1 MKEFDNSQRQESR
14 DWDASAMPA
23 MKPPKF
29 AVSVGGIHKFGQTS
43 ENTWKTESNL
53 NIISDLGN
61 DFNFPLTNGKARII
75 DAANGLELGTKSGSL
90 NLLTSN
96 SLYGT
101 HGKEKEKF
109 EVSPEIADTFEYK
122 QSEDGQYTV
131 SPTNA
136 GPQEFAVAGPYTLR
150 SEIKQAG
157 PEAIN
162 RRITLHEAKG
172 KSGNFDSEGST
183 SKSGTK
189 GGINVGASGGA
200 HQKTQIN
207 VEIDGNDMVV
217 IAGGGK
223 VKKMPKKEALA
234 NKELESA
241 LGGFDELLAKQK
253 ATGELGMQGAGDL
266 ASYFGYHYENT
277 SEEKSVHTKTHNYE
291 TGGVIATDD
300 QIVSIKQI
308 PKPKPMTTARFEG
321 EGQTEVSGDTEKQVS
336 TFLQAN
342 QEIMTQVKNGFY
354 RIKLS
359 GYASSSGKEQ
369 RNQTLSVE
377 RAAAIEDLFIK
388 LDPSL
393 HPHKTFTSE
402 GHGSEFARKG
412 IIQDKDR
419 SVVIEF
425 VKVK

>member
-1 MKEFDNSQRQESR
+1 MKDFDNAPRQGSR
-14 DWDASAMPA
+14 DWDATGMPS
-23 MKPPKF
+23 MMPPPF
-29 AVSVGGIHKFGQTS
+29 AVTANGIHKFGPS
-43 ENTWKTESNL
+43 NNIIWEPKTNL
-53 NIISDLGN
+53 NIAPTGKN
-61 DFNFPLTNGKARII
+61 PFNFPVLSGQPFSI
-75 DAANGLELGTKSGSL
+75 DAKKGQEIGTDKGTLVL
-90 NLLTSN
+90 NTIN
-96 SLYGT
+96 NVEGT
-101 HGKEKEKF
+101 DEENNPIDRK
-109 EVSPEIADTFEYK
+109 PEILDSFNYQILADGRYEIK
-122 QSEDGQYTV
+122 AAG
-131 SPTNA
+131 A
-136 GPQEFAVAGPYTLR
+136 GPQEKFVHGPYTLQ
-150 SEIKQAG
+150 SKLLQSG
-157 PEAIN
+157 PESIE
-162 RRITLHEAKG
+162 RHITLHQAKG
-172 KSGNFDSEGST
+172 QVNNMDSEGST

-189 GGINVGASGGA
+189 GGIDVGASGGA

-223 VKKMPKKEALA
+223 VKKMPKEEALA

-241 LGGFDELLAKQK
+241 LGGFDDLLAKQK

-277 SEEKSVHTKTHNYE
+277 SEEKSVHTKTHDYE
-291 TGGVIATDD
+291 TGGEIATDVQIINID
-300 QIVSIKQI
+300 QNIKSR
-308 PKPKPMTTARFEG
+308 TTAMFEG
-321 EGQTEVSGDTEKQVS
+321 EGQTEVSGNTEEQVS

-369 RNQTLSVE
+369 QNQTLSVE

-393 HPHKTFTSE
+393 HPHTTFTSE